1 MKNEHIQMNI
11 VSVEV
16 VAYTKSSIINLIVI
30 IWINFI
36 TIKCPYLSMRVVEF
50 ASYDFYFYQIYFTR
64 QPSPA
69 FRLSF

>member
-16 VAYTKSSIINLIVI
+16 IAYTKSSIINLIVI

-36 TIKCPYLSMRVVEF
+36 IIKCPHLSMRVVEF
-50 ASYDFYFYQIYFTR
+50 ASYDFYFYRIYFTR
-64 QPSPA
+64 QPSPV
-69 FRLSF
+69 FRLS

>member
-1 MKNEHIQMNI
+1 MNI

-16 VAYTKSSIINLIVI
+16 IAYTKSSIINLIVI

-36 TIKCPYLSMRVVEF
+36 TIKCPNLSMRVVEF

-64 QPSPA
+64 QPSPV